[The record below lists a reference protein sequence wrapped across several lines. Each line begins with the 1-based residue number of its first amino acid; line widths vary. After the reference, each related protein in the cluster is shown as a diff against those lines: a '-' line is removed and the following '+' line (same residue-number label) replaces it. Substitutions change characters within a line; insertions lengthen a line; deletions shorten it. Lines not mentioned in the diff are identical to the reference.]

1 MKIVFLYLLPRFIVR
16 YFSFIEPLSML
27 NRRHIRIKVLQIL
40 YAFFHS
46 DSDDLIKC
54 ERELENSIQHTQSLY
69 FHLLLLLVDLK
80 SLAKTKIEKGRD
92 KLLPSQG
99 DLNPNT
105 KFIDN
110 KIFSLLQQNL
120 DQVHKSNLEPNYWL
134 GHTDIQIKLLDEIQ
148 ASELYSDY
156 MAKSKHSFIEDRKF
170 ISNLFTEFIAPNE
183 YLHSFLGEKSI
194 YWLDDFSIVNLSVIK
209 TLKSF
214 KDNNLEQ
221 KVLMPLFKNEDDK
234 KYAFSLLKKTIINSE
249 DYKKYIGE
257 TASNWD
263 EERISSMDQLLM
275 QMAICELL
283 NFETIPVKVTLNE
296 YIELSKD
303 YSSHKS
309 KVFINGVIDKLAV
322 RFKKEKKIN
331 KLGRGLVE

>member
-1 MKIVFLYLLPRFIVR
+1 
-16 YFSFIEPLSML
+16 ML

-46 DSDDLIKC
+46 DSDDLLKC

-80 SLAKTKIEKGRD
+80 SLAKIKIEKGRD

-110 KIFSLLQQNL
+110 KIFSLLHQNL

-134 GHTDIQIKLLDEIQ
+134 GHTDIQMKLLDEIQ

-156 MAKSKHSFIEDRKF
+156 MAKSTPSFIEDRKF
-170 ISNLFTEFIAPNE
+170 ISNLFNEFIAPNE
-183 YLHSFLGEKSI
+183 DLHSFLGEKSI

-209 TLKSF
+209 TLKFF
-214 KDNNLEQ
+214 KDDKLEQ
-221 KVLMPLFKNEDDK
+221 KVLLPLFKNEDDK
-234 KYAFSLLKKTIINSE
+234 KYAFGLLKKTIVNSE

-322 RFKKEKKIN
+322 RFKKEKKIK

>member
-1 MKIVFLYLLPRFIVR
+1 MAEAKI
-16 YFSFIEPLSML
+16 
-27 NRRHIRIKVLQIL
+27 Q
-40 YAFFHS
+40 
-46 DSDDLIKC
+46 
-54 ERELENSIQHTQSLY
+54 
-69 FHLLLLLVDLK
+69 
-80 SLAKTKIEKGRD
+80 KGRN
-92 KLLPSQG
+92 KLLPSLD
-99 DLNPNT
+99 DLSPNT

-110 KIFSLLQQNL
+110 KIFRLLQQNL
-120 DQVHKSNLEPNYWL
+120 DQVDKSNLEPNYWL
-134 GHTDIQIKLLDEIQ
+134 GHSDLQTKLLGQIQ
-148 ASELYSDY
+148 ASELYRAY
-156 MAKSKHSFIEDRKF
+156 MDKTSYSFIDDRKF
-170 ISNLFTEFIAPNE
+170 ISNLFKEFIAPNE
-183 YLHSFLGEKSI
+183 DLHSFLGEKSI
-194 YWLDDFSIVNLSVIK
+194 YWLDDFAIVNLSVIK
-209 TLKSF
+209 TLNSF
-214 KDNNLEQ
+214 KEDNMVY
-221 KVLMPLFKNEDDK
+221 KVIMPLFKNEDDK
-234 KYAFSLLKKTIINSE
+234 KYAFSLLEKTIVNSK

-322 RFKKEKKIN
+322 RFKNEKKII

>member
-1 MKIVFLYLLPRFIVR
+1 
-16 YFSFIEPLSML
+16 ML

-46 DSDDLIKC
+46 ESDDLLKC
-54 ERELENSIQHTQSLY
+54 ERELEKSIQHTRSLY

-80 SLAKTKIEKGRD
+80 FLAKTKIEKGKE
-92 KLLPSQG
+92 KLLPSQD

-110 KIFSLLQQNL
+110 KILSLLQENL
-120 DQVHKSNLEPNYWL
+120 NQFDKSNLEPNYWL
-134 GHTDIQIKLLDEIQ
+134 GHTDLQTKLLAQIQ
-148 ASELYSDY
+148 ASDMYSDY
-156 MAKSKHSFIEDRKF
+156 MLKSSHSFVDDRKF
-170 ISNLFTEFIAPNE
+170 ILNIFKEFIAPNE
-183 YLHSFLGEKSI
+183 DLHSFLGEKSI
-194 YWLDDFSIVNLSVIK
+194 YWLDDFSIVNTSVIK
-209 TLKSF
+209 TIKSF
-214 KDNNLEQ
+214 KDDELTHN
-221 KVLMPLFKNEDDK
+221 VFMPLFKNEDDK
-234 KYAFSLLKKTIINSE
+234 KYAFSLLKKTIINSD

-303 YSSHKS
+303 YSSFKS

-322 RFKKEKKIN
+322 RFKKENKIK

>member
-1 MKIVFLYLLPRFIVR
+1 
-16 YFSFIEPLSML
+16 ML

-46 DSDDLIKC
+46 ESDDLLKC
-54 ERELENSIQHTQSLY
+54 ERELEKSIQHTRSLY

-80 SLAKTKIEKGRD
+80 FLAKTKIEKGKE
-92 KLLPSQG
+92 KLLPSQD

-110 KIFSLLQQNL
+110 KILILLQENL
-120 DQVHKSNLEPNYWL
+120 NQVDKSNLEPNYWL
-134 GHTDIQIKLLDEIQ
+134 GHTDLQTKLLAQIQ
-148 ASELYSDY
+148 ASDMYSDY
-156 MAKSKHSFIEDRKF
+156 MLKSSHSFVDDRKF
-170 ISNLFTEFIAPNE
+170 IINIFKEFIAPNE
-183 YLHSFLGEKSI
+183 DLHSFLGEKSI
-194 YWLDDFSIVNLSVIK
+194 YWLDDFSIVNTSVIK
-209 TLKSF
+209 TIKSF
-214 KDNNLEQ
+214 KDDELTHN
-221 KVLMPLFKNEDDK
+221 VFMPLFKNEDDK
-234 KYAFSLLKKTIINSE
+234 KYAFGLLKKTIANSD

-303 YSSHKS
+303 YSSFKS

-322 RFKKEKKIN
+322 RFKKENKIK

>member
-1 MKIVFLYLLPRFIVR
+1 
-16 YFSFIEPLSML
+16 ML

-46 DSDDLIKC
+46 ESDDLLKC

-69 FHLLLLLVDLK
+69 VHLLLLLVDLK
-80 SLAKTKIEKGRD
+80 LLAKTKIEKGRN
-92 KLLPSQG
+92 KLLPSQD

-105 KFIDN
+105 KFVDN

-120 DQVHKSNLEPNYWL
+120 DQVDKSNLQPSYWL
-134 GHTDIQIKLLDEIQ
+134 GHSDLLTKLLAQIQ
-148 ASELYSDY
+148 ASELYRAY
-156 MAKSKHSFIEDRKF
+156 MDKSSHSFIDDRKF
-170 ISNLFTEFIAPNE
+170 ISNLFKEFIAPNE
-183 YLHSFLGEKSI
+183 DLHSFLGEKSI
-194 YWLDDFSIVNLSVIK
+194 YWLDDFAIVNLSVIK
-209 TLKSF
+209 TLNSF
-214 KDNNLEQ
+214 KEDKLIH
-221 KVLMPLFKNEDDK
+221 KVIMPLFKNEDDK
-234 KYAFSLLKKTIINSE
+234 KYAFSLLEKTIVNSE